1 MRGTAPARSL
11 QLVVVEFVAGVDGGL
26 HRVAPASP
34 THPAGVTPR
43 NERVFAAKVYER
55 RVQRRRGVRVAR
67 RARVVDGGD

>member
-1 MRGTAPARSL
+1 V
-11 QLVVVEFVAGVDGGL
+11 VVVEFVAGVDGRP

-34 THPAGVTPR
+34 GNPPGGAVTPR
-43 NERVFAAKVYER
+43 NERVFAAKVYEC